1 MRLAQNFPPKNASGA
16 VARIY
21 AGILGLLALVTTVAR
36 AVIHG
41 GSLPEALW
49 TGCGWL
55 MVFALIGAVVGKLAQ
70 HAIDESVAVRLA
82 TELAASNPPDAIS
95 GETLTE

>member
-1 MRLAQNFPPKNASGA
+1 

-36 AVIHG
+36 AVIRG

-55 MVFALIGAVVGKLAQ
+55 VVFALIGAVVGRLAQ
-70 HAIDESVAVRLA
+70 QTIDESVAARLA
-82 TELAASNPPDAIS
+82 AELAASNPTDGVS
-95 GETLTE
+95 GETAAE